1 MLTLE
6 KLKAKGIVFEGA
18 KGVMAYDS
26 VNGHI
31 KTNFSKTKLAMDSA
45 LQTIP
50 NIGFPASM
58 FQYIDPQIV
67 EILFAVT
74 NANKL
79 APEVKQG
86 DWTIELTTFAVEER
100 TGDVTAYSDR
110 TENVTTTVNYE
121 YPVREQVRFQTMIEY
136 GDLEMDKANTA
147 KIALQSRKQLAGAD
161 IIARKQNQFY
171 LQGVSGKINYGI
183 LNEPNLN
190 ASIAPI
196 TVGGNTTWATKTTAD
211 PDNAGN
217 IVYNDIL
224 KLWSEL
230 ASKNGGHISMDMPI
244 KLAISNSM
252 ISYLSMPNKYGLTA
266 EAMLKQNFKNI
277 EIIQI
282 PELSTNAGEYLFME
296 IENLYGV
303 DTMNLAFSEKLRAG
317 RVIQTA
323 SGQKQKFVGT
333 SFGCILR
340 RASCVARMLG
350 I

>member
-6 KLKAKGIVFEGA
+6 KLKAKGIVFDGA

-190 ASIAPI
+190 ASISPI
-196 TVGGNTTWATKTTAD
+196 TVGGNTTW
-211 PDNAGN
+211 
-217 IVYNDIL
+217 
-224 KLWSEL
+224 EL

-296 IENLYGV
+296 IENLYGMYSK
-303 DTMNLAFSEKLRAG
+303 TCFMRGSYAWYLN
-317 RVIQTA
+317 
-323 SGQKQKFVGT
+323 
-333 SFGCILR
+333 
-340 RASCVARMLG
+340 
-350 I
+350 